1 MSRVSLSPWYIINL
15 IGRLGLRLPS
25 PVLLGTGPR
34 DITDVQGVADIFG
47 RSDGSCLYF
56 RELIDWREGVVSKT
70 VSSEL
75 DTLGGGALDISD
87 IQIGLWLVQTD
98 VQGSRG

>member
-15 IGRLGLRLPS
+15 IGWLGLRLPS
-25 PVLLGTGPR
+25 PVLLGTGPW

-47 RSDGSCLYF
+47 RSDGSRLYF

-75 DTLGGGALDISD
+75 DTLGGSALDISD
-87 IQIGLWLVQTD
+87 IEIGLWLVQTD

>member
-15 IGRLGLRLPS
+15 IGWLGLSLPS

-47 RSDGSCLYF
+47 GSDGSRLDF
-56 RELIDWREGVVSKT
+56 GELVDW
-70 VSSEL
+70 
-75 DTLGGGALDISD
+75 
-87 IQIGLWLVQTD
+87 
-98 VQGSRG
+98 